1 MKAAPANKTK
11 EDNKF
16 GVGKVEKN
24 EIGGGA
30 EDNGI
35 GGEKGELRRERIQW
49 WSGDEVITLLEFQ

>member
-1 MKAAPANKTK
+1 VKAAPANKTK

-49 WSGDEVITLLEFQ
+49 WGGDKVITLL